1 MTASDDHSSG
11 PTLQT
16 IVRRVEGDQA
26 TLTLFNDDTDGSE
39 REALR
44 SYFDVQTVSFRRGRT
59 ADGLPRNFLVL
70 HDGEEFRAAAS
81 LADVYPAVDP
91 HSSMVAASD
100 PDGIEYP
107 ELLREID
114 QSVFTDYGRRR
125 MTVASREIEE
135 HAYQHGGR
143 LHAGFQS
150 LSNAKPQTRLYRN
163 LAAADGV
170 ETHLYGAGDW
180 TPPGGHVLH
189 EYDDPEILRSWFVV
203 LDAPDERDKRA
214 LLAEERE
221 PGEFYGFWT
230 YDADTVQTILDRLEA
245 FPATA
250 ESAL

>member
-1 MTASDDHSSG
+1 MSASDDRPPG

-16 IVRRVEGDQA
+16 IVREVEGDEA
-26 TLTLFNDDTDGSE
+26 TLTLFNHDSEPSE
-39 REALR
+39 RETLQ
-44 SYFDVQTVSFRRGRT
+44 SYFDVHTVSFRQGQT

-91 HSSMVAASD
+91 HSSMVTASD
-100 PDGIEYP
+100 PAGIEYP
-107 ELLREID
+107 ALLREID
-114 QSVFTDYGRRR
+114 QTVFTDYGRRR

-135 HAYQHGGR
+135 HAYRYGGR

-150 LSNAKPQTRLYRN
+150 LSNAKPQAQFYRT
-163 LAAADGV
+163 LAAADDV

-180 TPPGGHVLH
+180 APPGGHVLH
-189 EYDDPEILRSWFVV
+189 EYDDPEIARSWFVV
-203 LDAPDERDKRA
+203 LDPATDGHERA

-221 PGEFYGFWT
+221 EGEFYGFWT
-230 YDADTVQTILDRLEA
+230 YDADTVATILDRLEA

-250 ESAL
+250 ESGL